1 MEVHKSYLSL
11 PLESPLFKSD
21 VPIRIDHLDS
31 NGGVIVAPKI
41 TIKRLTGSG
50 IYFHGGDG
58 HTQIE
63 VEMEEATIDT
73 IRVDGHLKVS
83 KSLQAD
89 TLYTTKLDSKDDAQV
104 NVKSHLQTEELSIFR
119 HSHTTGGTIHIN
131 KALCMGDSH
140 LSATTNLQINNLVAY
155 CSTITSPSIRVNHG
169 EINNRSI
176 VKAVLQLRANVIF
189 LGESSIECPDIYCNS
204 LEFYRGSSIKPG
216 DNASHYQYSKLV
228 GNHFMI
234 GSNVSMDAVDA
245 KHIVMCGG
253 ILHARKE
260 LRCDKLKMS
269 NGTVESPDIQA
280 DRVEFDGRF
289 GVTTI
294 ICPGRMTVYENFEC
308 M

>member
-1 MEVHKSYLSL
+1 MEFLSL
-11 PLESPLFKSD
+11 LAPFKSD
-21 VPIRIDHLDS
+21 VPICIDHLES
-31 NGGVIVAPKI
+31 NGGVMIAPKI

-50 IYFHGGDG
+50 IHFHGGNG

-63 VEMEEATIDT
+63 VEMEEATIDS
-73 IRVDGHLKVS
+73 IRVDGDLTII

-89 TLYTTKLDSKDDAQV
+89 TLYATKLDVNDYAQV
-104 NVKSHLQTEELSIFR
+104 NIKSHLQTEELSIFR

-131 KALCMGDSH
+131 KALCSGDSH
-140 LSATTNLQINNLVAY
+140 LSATTHLQINHLVAY
-155 CSTITSPSIRVNHG
+155 WSTITSPSIRVNHG
-169 EINNRSI
+169 EINNKSI
-176 VKAVLQLRANVIF
+176 VKVALQLRANFIF
-189 LGESSIECPDIYCNS
+189 LAESSIECPDVYCNS
-204 LEFYRGSSIKPG
+204 LEFYQGSSIT
-216 DNASHYQYSKLV
+216 SHVKDSQLV

-234 GSNVSMDAVDA
+234 GSNVSMDAVEA

-280 DRVEFDGRF
+280 DRVVFDGRF

-308 M
+308 V